1 MKWHEM
7 WMKCKCKKRVV
18 AFGEKFNAVI
28 VLLTAL
34 LNEIII
40 KLREE
45 EVSLKGCN
53 IIVKM

>member
-1 MKWHEM
+1 
-7 WMKCKCKKRVV
+7 MKCKCKKRVV